1 MAEECS
7 ATHKT
12 ESTPMYKL
20 HNDSAILDQ
29 HGSPKKKLKTMLSGY
44 KQIDQMLHTLIDY
57 ILRDFIDSWFFS
69 LTDNKEFSEFRTRN
83 CIEDSIQNVSNRIKS
98 IQWVPLITTKLVDNV
113 AMHARFFRLATEE
126 AKSSQEDGNKR
137 SEQQKSGQNSHGN
150 SSPQRFPIATNRGKL
165 QQKHRRNKSDTDLSW
180 YATNQRTVGNSKFYE
195 TDSQPVPERSKTC
208 DHETKLVNAFFDQC
222 DLFRNECLDEKSLEG
237 ELSFET
243 VGRNK

>member
-7 ATHKT
+7 AMHKHET
-12 ESTPMYKL
+12 TPMYKL

-44 KQIDQMLHTLIDY
+44 KQIDQMLHTIIDY

-83 CIEDSIQNVSNRIKS
+83 CIEDSIQNICNRIKN

-113 AMHARFFRLATEE
+113 AMHARFYRLANEE
-126 AKSSQEDGNKR
+126 AKSTQEDSAKR
-137 SEQQKSGQNSHGN
+137 SEQKSGQTN
-150 SSPQRFPIATNRGKL
+150 SSPQRFPVATNRGKL

-195 TDSQPVPERSKTC
+195 GDPQPTPERPKPS
-208 DHETKLVNAFFDQC
+208 DHETKLLNAFFDQC
-222 DLFRNECLDEKSLEG
+222 DLYRNECFDEKSLEG
-237 ELSFET
+237 ESSLEF
-243 VGRNK
+243 R